1 MTAPASRRLT
11 DGAALHAAYG
21 VSESTL
27 RTWASRGVL
36 GRYGKDRRRRTLY
49 DVAEVER
56 ALGVSPAAEGGDHSG
71 LGGCLMCRLPAYP
84 GSPVPLC
91 VPHLTVAAEFG
102 SKIRLTAVETV

>member
-1 MTAPASRRLT
+1 MTATTAGRRLA
-11 DGAALHAAYG
+11 DAPAIHAAYG

-27 RTWASRGVL
+27 RTWASRDVI

-56 ALGVSPAAEGGDHSG
+56 VLGRSPAGESEGGQ

-91 VPHLTVAAEFG
+91 VPHLTAAVEFG
-102 SKIRLTAVETV
+102 GKVRLTVVETV

>member
-1 MTAPASRRLT
+1 MTTATSRRLT
-11 DGAALHAAYG
+11 DGPALHAAYG

-27 RTWASRGVL
+27 RTWASREL
-36 GRYGKDRRRRTLY
+36 IGRYGKDRRRRTLY

-56 ALGVSPAAEGGDHSG
+56 VLGVSPAAESGDHSD

-91 VPHLTVAAEFG
+91 VPHLTAAAEFG
-102 SKIRLTAVETV
+102 SNVRLTVVETA